1 MHSYDNFWFG
11 LGGDLGMMLTDRLD
25 VQACLLGAEYDGQVV
40 QKIRRPQ
47 SRSAGVRSPGG
58 CG

>member
-1 MHSYDNFWFG
+1 MHSYDNSWFG
-11 LGGDLGMMLTDRLD
+11 LGDDAEMMLTDRLD
-25 VQACLLGAEYDGQVV
+25 VQACLLGAEYDGQGV
-40 QKIRRPQ
+40 QTIRRPQ